1 MKKFAKD
8 VLTDFALMSVLFI
21 LLGVLF
27 LVFPETSGKMVCYI
41 LAGVLCILG
50 VIRIVNYFLAEVASE
65 SYQPDFT
72 VGIVLFGFGIFI
84 FAKPQVILS
93 ILPIAVGISVLLDS
107 LLKLQSAIDMLR
119 MKSSGWWVMLIL
131 TLITAVLGVIM
142 LVNPFATA
150 AVFLQFI
157 GISLIVT
164 GLLDIWSLGSLRT
177 QIKRIRRAVE
187 DAAAVETS
195 FNDLDK

>member
-50 VIRIVNYFLAEVASE
+50 VVRIVSYFLAEVASE
-65 SYQPDFT
+65 SYRPDFT
-72 VGIVLFGFGIFI
+72 VGIVLLGFGIFI

-119 MKSSGWWVMLIL
+119 MKSSGWWIMLVL
-131 TLITAVLGVIM
+131 TVITAVLGVIM
-142 LVNPFATA
+142 LVDPFATA

-164 GLLDIWSLGSLRT
+164 GLLDVWSLGSLRI

-187 DAAAVETS
+187 DATAVETS
-195 FNDLDK
+195 FNELDK